1 MNPRLPL
8 LVLAATILA
17 IAAAAVF
24 ARKTRVPPRLPMPP
38 ALAGEVDRLRVLRR
52 AEPAIPAGGVGH
64 PDYAKRL
71 ERVRAAEAPD
81 LRRLEDVVLDRRED
95 ALLRVDLLSAIT

>member
-1 MNPRLPL
+1 MQVPMGNGGGELNDRNPMSGTRNPDYNGGMNPRLPL

-17 IAAAAVF
+17 IAAAALF

-71 ERVRAAEAPD
+71 ERV
-81 LRRLEDVVLDRRED
+81 
-95 ALLRVDLLSAIT
+95 